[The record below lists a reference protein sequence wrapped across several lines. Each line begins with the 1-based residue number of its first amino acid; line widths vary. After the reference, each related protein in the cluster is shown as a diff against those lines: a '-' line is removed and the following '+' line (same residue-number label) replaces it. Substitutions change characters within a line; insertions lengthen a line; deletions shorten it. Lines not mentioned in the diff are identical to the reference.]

1 MPCRTSRPEIR
12 GGKAGT
18 ERSYCDYL
26 IPAVAPLRW
35 SYGTLKPRF
44 GGAFLSAILGLGHCI
59 ALAGVRV
66 APRVVPQSR
75 RSGPPLAEGR
85 AVARRRPWISEYR
98 ITVARSRDIAPRYQ
112 S

>member
-1 MPCRTSRPEIR
+1 MPCRKIR

-26 IPAVAPLRW
+26 IVAVAPLRW

-66 APRVVPQSR
+66 ANPGASLIPAI
-75 RSGPPLAEGR
+75 GPH
-85 AVARRRPWISEYR
+85 
-98 ITVARSRDIAPRYQ
+98 
-112 S
+112 